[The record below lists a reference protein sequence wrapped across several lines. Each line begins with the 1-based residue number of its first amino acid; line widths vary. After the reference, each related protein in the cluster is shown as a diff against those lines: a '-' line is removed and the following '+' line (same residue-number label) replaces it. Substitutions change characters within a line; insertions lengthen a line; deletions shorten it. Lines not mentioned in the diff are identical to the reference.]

1 MHRSARSPMD
11 VRDVRRCAGLEGPI
25 VGLFENAAMIVLLAA
40 LMLFAAFWLPFTIGR
55 CVLSALAGLQ
65 PDHASLV
72 LKAMAHDPA
81 QLHRG
86 ALVHTA
92 PRAPGSVAS
101 PQEDA
106 AGDAAGLAAAVMVL
120 ERVLMVHL
128 ALISSIV
135 CTSTLLCTDEDLL
148 PMQTLSCYKQHGCV
162 CYN

>member
-81 QLHRG
+81 QLRSG
-86 ALVHTA
+86 ALAHSA
-92 PRAPGSVAS
+92 PQAPGSTAS
-101 PQEDA
+101 PQE
-106 AGDAAGLAAAVMVL
+106 DAAGLAAAVMVL